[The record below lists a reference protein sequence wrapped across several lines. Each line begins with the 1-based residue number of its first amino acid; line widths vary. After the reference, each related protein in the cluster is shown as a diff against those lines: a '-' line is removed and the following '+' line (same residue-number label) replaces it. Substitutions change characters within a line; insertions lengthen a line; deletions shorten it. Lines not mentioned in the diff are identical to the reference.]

1 MLSLLSQNPIP
12 PLFYGIQRTILCNMR
27 MRQTECTGLLSNE
40 VKKILDD
47 PRVEL
52 PPAKPN
58 DKTSG

>member
-1 MLSLLSQNPIP
+1 
-12 PLFYGIQRTILCNMR
+12 MR
-27 MRQTECTGLLSNE
+27 MRQTECVDHCTLYSLYHTGLLSNE